1 MHPILIAGVAL
12 VGLPILL
19 HFLLKQEPKKL
30 QFPALRFLK
39 IKQKISE
46 RKMRL
51 KHILLLAL
59 RCLLIALFALA
70 LYQPSLLTT
79 GSFQISGDQP
89 VAAVIIMD
97 TSPSMGYTIVGE
109 TRLDDARK
117 RAEEF
122 LSELPE
128 NSKVAILEVNDA
140 LANWEPTPFEARNR
154 LGQLKSPAGSAPP
167 ITTALAAA
175 YQLLKTAD
183 ADLPEGTE
191 PLPRVVAVFSDRT
204 ASSWDAGR
212 VEELKKLRDAV
223 PKPAPLQLFFDV
235 GVANPVNYAILGAEM
250 RPQIV
255 SGSAAPVVSLTLR
268 AEGILGTDELKL
280 EWSIDDAAPT
290 DRLVKLTNS
299 TARIEQV
306 ALPVLPAGFHTVKFK
321 LARDDAMPFD
331 NERTVTFLVAPPRK
345 ILTITDE
352 VASAD
357 AWDLAHIAKAEFQN
371 TVATPSTLPALKD
384 FEAITVLGV
393 KEPSQELA
401 DTLTRYVRSGGKLL
415 LIPDGPGSNTER
427 AGAYNK
433 AFEAVLPGTL
443 GDLMQWEIPNA
454 DKKRQFGVSWKLDDE
469 ADFKHP
475 LLSPLRDMRRV
486 GNVDIFAPS
495 SRRVASRYRKVVG
508 TLPDNA
514 VVVAKLDDND
524 DESQRSPILLERTI
538 DTGRVLL
545 LLSRFDFEA
554 STERNFWND
563 DTKSDHTWATVL
575 PWLLMRHLVGSPE
588 DASFNFPAGSNVDV
602 ALPPTTPRSLRY
614 QGPGISS
621 TDGVVTLGEKQYEW
635 RATGQRTQN
644 AGTFALFAGTTPDAW
659 NYRFS
664 LYSPVAESTLSKVP
678 EDSIVELFG
687 PNSVASVDRKVVLR
701 DLIEQRYDKRLELF
715 PFLLLLVL
723 AFFVIEGFV
732 ANRFYRSR

>member
-51 KHILLLAL
+51 KHLLLLLL
-59 RCLLIALFALA
+59 RCLLIALFALT

-79 GSFQISGDQP
+79 GSFQLSGDQP
-89 VAAVIIMD
+89 VAAVIIVD
-97 TSPSMGYTIVGE
+97 TSPSMGYTVVGE
-109 TRLDDARK
+109 TRLDEARK

-122 LSELPE
+122 LGELPE
-128 NSKVAILEVNDA
+128 NSKVAILEVNEPV
-140 LANWEPTPFEARNR
+140 ANWEPTLFEAKTR

-183 ADLPEGTE
+183 ADLPEGSE

-204 ASSWDAGR
+204 AGSWDAGR
-212 VEELKKLRDAV
+212 VEELQKLRDTV

-250 RPQIV
+250 RPQLV
-255 SGSAAPVVSLTLR
+255 SGSNAPVVSLTLR
-268 AEGILGTDELKL
+268 AEGILGADEIKL
-280 EWSIDDAAPT
+280 AWSIDDAAPT
-290 DRLVKLTNS
+290 DRLVKLTNG

-306 ALPVLPAGFHTVKFK
+306 TLPVQAPGFHTVKFK

-331 NERTVTFLVAPPRK
+331 NERSVTFQVAPPRK
-345 ILTITDE
+345 ILTITDD

-357 AWDLAHIAKAEFQN
+357 AWDLAHIAKGEYQN
-371 TVATPSTLPALKD
+371 TVATPQAVPALKD
-384 FEAITVLGV
+384 FEAVTVLGV
-393 KEPSQELA
+393 AEPSQELA

-415 LIPDGPGSNTER
+415 LIPDGPGSTTER

-433 AFEAVLPGTL
+433 AFEAVLPATL
-443 GDLMQWEIPNA
+443 GDLAKWDIPNE
-454 DKKRQFGVSWKLDDE
+454 DRKRRFGVSWKLDDD

-475 LLSPLRDMRRV
+475 LLSPLKDMRRV

-495 SRRVASRYRKVVG
+495 SRRVASRYRKVAG

-514 VVVAKLDDND
+514 VVVAKLDDSDND
-524 DESQRSPILLERTI
+524 SQRSPILLERTI

-545 LLSRFDFEA
+545 LLSRFDFDA

-588 DASFNFPAGSNVDV
+588 EASFNFPAGSNVDV
-602 ALPPTTPRSLRY
+602 PLPPTTPRSLRY

-621 TDGVVTLGEKQYEW
+621 TDSVVTLTEKQYEW
-635 RATGQRTQN
+635 RASGLRTQN
-644 AGTFALFAGTTPDAW
+644 AGTFALLADGW
-659 NYRFS
+659 KYQFS
-664 LYSPVAESTLSKVP
+664 LFSPVTESTLSKVP
-678 EDSIVELFG
+678 EESIVELFG
-687 PNSVASVDRKVVLR
+687 PNSVANVDRKVVLR

-732 ANRFYRSR
+732 ANRFYKSR